1 MLNNPEF
8 KCGRGV
14 YTVYHEHVLLLSV
27 QERCVDSCA
36 GKLIR
41 SNHRLM
47 GTYVQ
52 LMPRMVQRR
61 MEEMESKAAENA
73 KATEAAALPSA
84 AEAPSLSQSPVTS
97 SPLPPLT
104 LSAADVGPDAQ
115 GSSSKPTGSDVPV
128 ELSAA
133 SEGKL
138 SAASLLNHAG
148 SGPQPPVAGPQI
160 EFEGP
165 VPAFVPS
172 QPTSISTVASPPVSK
187 SPESLSHQER
197 ATEIPPTS
205 GQ

>member
-1 MLNNPEF
+1 MLNKPEF

-14 YTVYHEHVLLLSV
+14 CTVYHEHVLLSSV

-73 KATEAAALPSA
+73 KATEAAALLSA
-84 AEAPSLSQSPVTS
+84 TEAPSLSQSPVTS
-97 SPLPPLT
+97 SPLPPLP
-104 LSAADVGPDAQ
+104 LSVADVGPDAQ
-115 GSSSKPTGSDVPV
+115 GSSSKLTGSDVPV

-138 SAASLLNHAG
+138 WNHAG
-148 SGPQPPVAGPQI
+148 SGPQPVAGPQI

-187 SPESLSHQER
+187 SAESLSHRER
-197 ATEIPPTS
+197 ATEIPPAS

>member
-1 MLNNPEF
+1 M
-8 KCGRGV
+8 
-14 YTVYHEHVLLLSV
+14 
-27 QERCVDSCA
+27 DSCA

-61 MEEMESKAAENA
+61 MEEMESKA
-73 KATEAAALPSA
+73 TEAAALLSA
-84 AEAPSLSQSPVTS
+84 TEAPSLSQSPVTS

-104 LSAADVGPDAQ
+104 LSAADVGPDAR
-115 GSSSKPTGSDVPV
+115 GSSSKLTGSDAPV

-138 SAASLLNHAG
+138 SAASVLNHAG

-187 SPESLSHQER
+187 SAESLSHRER
-197 ATEIPPTS
+197 ATEIPPAS